1 MDELSVRLVVDNLV
15 RAWNERDLD
24 RFIGFLDGSVVWN
37 DPAML
42 YGPVKG
48 HREVRN
54 FCEALLNA
62 FPDFTYQIREPICVS
77 RLGERCVIPWEITAT
92 HLGYFDPPGFAPTNQ
107 TITMQGVDI
116 LELSNSKVIRIDTL
130 FNVLPALEQVIA
142 LKPFPK
148 RGLKKKAIVSLQR
161 CRAYWLRR
169 KMKGGRL

>member
-1 MDELSVRLVVDNLV
+1 
-15 RAWNERDLD
+15 
-24 RFIGFLDGSVVWN
+24 
-37 DPAML
+37 ML